1 MTIVR
6 RLLGLTA
13 SHRRWIVIGAM
24 LGFLAVG
31 SNVLLMA
38 ASAYLIS
45 KSALITN
52 VAEVALVVTS
62 VRVLAIARATFR
74 YLERYVTHRAT
85 FEILTDL
92 RVWFFAAIEPLAPAG
107 LTDRRR
113 GDLLARIVADV
124 GTLEDFYVRI
134 ILPPVTAV
142 LVAILGGL
150 LLGAADPAL
159 GLTLVAFLAGAGVV
173 LPLIARRVSRGP
185 AAVSISTRGEVD
197 ARLVDEIAGLAD
209 LIALD

>member
-1 MTIVR
+1 MTTFR

-13 SHRRWIVIGAM
+13 SRRRWIVIGAG

-52 VAEVALVVTS
+52 VAEVALVITS
-62 VRVLAIARATFR
+62 VRVLAIGRAAFR
-74 YLERYVTHRAT
+74 YLERYVTHRVT

-134 ILPPVTAV
+134 ILPPVAAV
-142 LVAILGGL
+142 LGAI

-159 GLTLVAFLAGAGVV
+159 GLALIAFLAAAGVI
-173 LPLIARRVSRGP
+173 LPLVARRVSAGP
-185 AAVSISTRGEVD
+185 AAASIATRG
-197 ARLVDEIAGLAD
+197 
-209 LIALD
+209 

>member
-1 MTIVR
+1 MTTFR

-13 SHRRWIVIGAM
+13 SRRRWIVVGAG

-52 VAEVALVVTS
+52 VAEVALVITS
-62 VRVLAIARATFR
+62 VRVLAIGRAAFR
-74 YLERYVTHRAT
+74 YLERYFTHRAT

-92 RVWFFAAIEPLAPAG
+92 RVWFFAAIQPLAPAG

-113 GDLLARIVADV
+113 GALLARVVADV

-134 ILPPVTAV
+134 V
-142 LVAILGGL
+142 LAALLGGI

-159 GLTLVAFLAGAGVV
+159 GLTLVAFLAAAGVV
-173 LPLIARRVSRGP
+173 LPLVARRVSRGP
-185 AAVSISTRGEVD
+185 AATSI
-197 ARLVDEIAGLAD
+197 A
-209 LIALD
+209 